1 MNLAVSVRSEYSI
14 VKSMVFPVVIYR
26 YELDRKEG
34 WALQNWCFQV
44 VVLEKTLE
52 SDLDSK
58 EIKPFNPKG
67 NQPWIFI
74 GRADAEAEVPVL
86 WPTEMKS
93 WLTGKD
99 PDAGKDRRQKEKGWQ
114 RMRQLDSI
122 THSMDMNLSRLQEGI
137 GTLLSSLLYGVVG
150 AGMYSRAGDLP
161 HHLLLQP
168 QRIFHQ
174 LM

>member
-1 MNLAVSVRSEYSI
+1 
-14 VKSMVFPVVIYR
+14 
-26 YELDRKEG
+26 
-34 WALQNWCFQV
+34 
-44 VVLEKTLE
+44 
-52 SDLDSK
+52 
-58 EIKPFNPKG
+58 
-67 NQPWIFI
+67 
-74 GRADAEAEVPVL
+74 
-86 WPTEMKS
+86 
-93 WLTGKD
+93 
-99 PDAGKDRRQKEKGWQ
+99 
-114 RMRQLDSI
+114 MRQLDSI

>member
-34 WALQNWCFQV
+34 WALQNWCFQI